1 MTGKHKPG
9 IHEGFLLTRHIDL
22 VDTGNATAEALVKTL
37 SHEDSVDTV
46 SLSDTVSLK
55 RGAKHPERQR
65 INIRYDA
72 SLTDI
77 DSIVR
82 LIRAGGG
89 QLASNWLMR
98 KRENWYR
105 FTDQNAHDNARH
117 QPGCCNKIPPGA
129 GRPRP

>member
-1 MTGKHKPG
+1 MTSQHKPG

-22 VDTGNATAEALVKTL
+22 VDTGNATAEALIETL
-37 SHEDSVDTV
+37 GHEDSVDTV
-46 SLSDTVSLK
+46 SLDKGS
-55 RGAKHPERQR
+55 KHPERQR

-82 LIRAGGG
+82 LIHAGGG
-89 QLASNWLMR
+89 QIAGTWLMR

-105 FTDQNAHDNARH
+105 FTDQNAHDNAKH

-129 GRPRP
+129 GNPFSARQKK

>member
-1 MTGKHKPG
+1 MTSQHKPG

-22 VDTGNATAEALVKTL
+22 VDTGNATAEALVETL

-46 SLSDTVSLK
+46 SLSKDS
-55 RGAKHPERQR
+55 KHPERQR

-77 DSIVR
+77 DSIFE

-105 FTDQNAHDNARH
+105 FTDQNVHDKAKH

-129 GRPRP
+129 GTPLFNRQKK